1 MGHKTPGPRDCSG
14 QGGAPEAYRTS
25 NVRGTVLRAAQA
37 GFPPGTN
44 NERPAR
50 RQRLATRALA
60 SAADRGGCPL
70 RPRQSRAKNWVVERG
85 AVGVRSGVLELLRQ
99 GLPGLQAVYH
109 FGSSAA
115 QDAEHEGSDVDL
127 AVLPEG
133 PLSPLTRFAPAG
145 ACARRLHRE
154 VDLVDLASASTVL
167 AEQVIE
173 SGRLLYARNPAA
185 VAGFEVAV
193 LGKHCQLNEE
203 RRELLADI
211 QQSGG
216 SMADEVVLAKAEI

>member
-1 MGHKTPGPRDCSG
+1 MPEPAPGVEKGGVDGKTVAGAGVATKAALGDITLDLIILSQRIAFASCSLFI
-14 QGGAPEAYRTS
+14 S
-25 NVRGTVLRAAQA
+25 
-37 GFPPGTN
+37 
-44 NERPAR
+44 
-50 RQRLATRALA
+50 
-60 SAADRGGCPL
+60 L

-85 AVGVRSGVLELLRQ
+85 AVGVRSGVLNDSTQEADWAAVLELLRQ

-115 QDAEHEGSDVDL
+115 QGAEHEGSDVDL

-133 PLSPLTRFAPAG
+133 PLSPLTRFALAG

-193 LGKHCQLNEE
+193 LGKYCQLNEE

-211 QQSGG
+211 QQRGG
-216 SMADEVVLAKAEI
+216 IYGR